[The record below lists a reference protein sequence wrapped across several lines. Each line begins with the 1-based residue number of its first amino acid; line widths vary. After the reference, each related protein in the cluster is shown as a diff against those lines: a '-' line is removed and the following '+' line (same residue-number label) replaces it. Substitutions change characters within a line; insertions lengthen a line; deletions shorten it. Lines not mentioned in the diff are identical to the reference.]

1 MSGPALDPLVLI
13 PEDEVF
19 VRMNLAERWQHG
31 LLVLSF
37 ILLMLTGLPLLSGE
51 VPVIRLVV
59 GRGGAHILRG
69 LIHRGAAIVL
79 IADLIWHLLYTF
91 LTERGRRNIR
101 DKAPRWQD
109 VKDVFALIGYNSG
122 FASFLRRRGLLCRF
136 FDRHPYWRFERRPE
150 FGRYSFVEKFEYWSL
165 LWGSAIMIVTGF
177 FMWGPGLSLRLFP
190 LWLHQ
195 VFVVIHGY
203 EAILAFLAILI
214 WHMYTVHLNPE
225 VFPMSRVWL
234 NGGITG
240 ADLRRFHPLEYRRIL
255 AEREK
260 LFRELLALEPGEARP
275 GPEGGPAQSP

>member
-1 MSGPALDPLVLI
+1 MTEPTMDPAVLI
-13 PEDEVF
+13 PDDEVF
-19 VRMNLAERWQHG
+19 VRMNRAERWQHG
-31 LLVLSF
+31 LLVSSF
-37 ILLMLTGLPLLSGE
+37 IVLMLTGLPLLSGE
-51 VPVIRLVV
+51 VGLIRLLV
-59 GRGGAHILRG
+59 GRGGAHTLRG
-69 LIHRGAAIVL
+69 VLHRAAALVL
-79 IADLIWHLLYTF
+79 IADLAWHLLYTV

-109 VKDVFALIGYNSG
+109 VKDAFALIAFNSG
-122 FASFLRRRGLLCRF
+122 LAAFLRRRGLLRRF
-136 FDRHPYWRFERRPE
+136 FEKHPTLRFDSRPE

-165 LWGSAIMIVTGF
+165 LWGSVIMIVTGF
-177 FMWGPGLSLRLFP
+177 FMWGPGMSLRLFP

-234 NGGITG
+234 DGGIAG

-255 AEREK
+255 AERER
-260 LFRELLALEPGEARP
+260 LFRELLALEPGDEVP
-275 GPEGGPAQSP
+275 DPDLGPAPLP

>member
-1 MSGPALDPLVLI
+1 MNEPTMDPAVLI
-13 PEDEVF
+13 PDDEVF
-19 VRMNLAERWQHG
+19 VRMNRAERWQHG
-31 LLVLSF
+31 LLVSSF
-37 ILLMLTGLPLLSGE
+37 IVLMLTGLPVLSAE
-51 VPVIRLVV
+51 VGLIRVVV
-59 GRGGAHILRG
+59 GRGGAYALRG
-69 LIHRGAAIVL
+69 LLHRAAALVL
-79 IADLIWHLLYTF
+79 IADLVWHLLYTV

-109 VKDVFALIGYNSG
+109 VKDAVAVIGHNSG
-122 FASFLRRRGLLCRF
+122 LVSSLRRRGLLRRF
-136 FDRHPYWRFERRPE
+136 FGRHPFWRFDGRPE

-177 FMWGPGLSLRLFP
+177 FMWGPGMSLRLFP

-234 NGGITG
+234 DGGITG
-240 ADLRRFHPLEYRRIL
+240 ADLRRFHPLEYRRVL
-255 AEREK
+255 EERER
-260 LFRELLALEPGEARP
+260 LFREFLALEPGDKGSAPGRGSPTRP
-275 GPEGGPAQSP
+275 